1 MLGKSSLLR
10 CLDLLLGAST
20 AQLYARLTPEDLRDH
35 SQSLVIEADLVGFSL
50 DDEALLPDEIN
61 VDGQTG
67 EKSLTARLEARFDSN
82 QTLAVDRTAVG
93 AGTNRQLSREQL
105 AGIGWKLLS
114 ATLMT
119 REIREDRRSALDEI
133 LRQVELGVEQADF
146 DALVASLQ
154 QQLRDS
160 AVLGGLRDEL
170 AEQLSRAL
178 PEHVG
183 KDNLVFVPGAT
194 AERDVLSDVRLQVLK
209 NGVSRN
215 ISEQSDGMRALYAL
229 ALYDL
234 VSVGRTSSVSTS
246 RRSISTRRVSEAS
259 PVCCRARPT
268 RRFSRLTQPT
278 SSAPFLRTASSR
290 SEAAVSSFNL
300 EQHSSLTMS
309 G

>member
-1 MLGKSSLLR
+1 MRLTRVRVSNHSRLADLKIEVRDHLVLVGPNDVGKSSLLR

-114 ATLMT
+114 ATSMT

-154 QQLRDS
+154 QQLVILLFS
-160 AVLGGLRDEL
+160 A
-170 AEQLSRAL
+170 AS
-178 PEHVG
+178 
-183 KDNLVFVPGAT
+183 AT
-194 AERDVLSDVRLQVLK
+194 S
-209 NGVSRN
+209 
-215 ISEQSDGMRALYAL
+215 
-229 ALYDL
+229 
-234 VSVGRTSSVSTS
+234 
-246 RRSISTRRVSEAS
+246 
-259 PVCCRARPT
+259 
-268 RRFSRLTQPT
+268 
-278 SSAPFLRTASSR
+278 
-290 SEAAVSSFNL
+290 
-300 EQHSSLTMS
+300 
-309 G
+309 